1 MKSIKFLSFT
11 TLLLIFISCNSD
23 PANDSNVK
31 SKIVKEL
38 TEEEL
43 KEQLH
48 KTECSSPTNYLG
60 GELSYVPIYKNLLSS
75 KVKGVRLTLKISNS
89 ATLAIFKDIN
99 IRLNFISKT
108 GTSIMKE
115 DIIVYEFIKPN
126 KTIKYKN
133 EIEITNQQYKD
144 LNEISWTIKDAVC
157 N

>member
-1 MKSIKFLSFT
+1 MKIIKFLT
-11 TLLLIFISCNSD
+11 LTVLLLTFTSCNSD
-23 PANDSNVK
+23 PTNDPSVK

-60 GELSYVPIYKNLLSS
+60 GELSYVPIYKNLFSS
-75 KVKGVRLTLKISNS
+75 KIKGVKLTLKISNS
-89 ATLAIFKDIN
+89 STLATFKDID
-99 IRLNFISKT
+99 ISLNFISKT

-115 DIIVYEFIKPN
+115 SIIIYEFIKPN

-133 EIEITNQQYKD
+133 EIEISNQQYKD
-144 LNEISWTIKDAVC
+144 LNEISWTIRDAVC